1 MWTFNLLI
9 SYSDFLVHMIVLS
22 DVDKVNF
29 ISTPNFLWI
38 NTNEDKSGTVPG
50 DTLVPVRSVTI
61 TKTALDLYLIHMFY
75 LTLFITK
82 LVLSRGFW
90 TNIWL
95 LSKVESNVAFKGI
108 NIWYNSYGMRSP
120 LSNKQGLVL
129 VKDNLYDKNENT
141 IIYWYIESFM
151 QIP

>member
-61 TKTALDLYLIHMFY
+61 TKTALDLYLVRY
-75 LTLFITK
+75 
-82 LVLSRGFW
+82 S
-90 TNIWL
+90 
-95 LSKVESNVAFKGI
+95 
-108 NIWYNSYGMRSP
+108 
-120 LSNKQGLVL
+120 
-129 VKDNLYDKNENT
+129 
-141 IIYWYIESFM
+141 
-151 QIP
+151 